1 MKKVQYYIL
10 YGIVFLFSLL
20 PMWLH
25 YCFSDLLYVIIYR
38 IIRYRRTIVRKNLC
52 NSFPEKSKKELRY
65 IEHRFY
71 AFFCD
76 YIVENIK
83 LLTMRKSNLMRRM
96 TFEGLDEVNQSFK
109 EHDLVFI
116 YLGHY
121 CNWEYVASLQWWVPK
136 DIHCAQLYSSLKSYA
151 FDRLFYHIRSR
162 YGGENIKKNESMRH
176 IVAYR
181 QRHEKAIIGF
191 ISDQTP
197 RWINIHKWLDFLHQ
211 DTPVFTGTER
221 IAKKVNAAVYYGE
234 MSRVKR
240 GYYKCRFRLMTNDAS
255 SMKDEQLTTSY
266 MHLLEQ
272 SIQRG
277 PYYWLWTHNR
287 WKRQRSPEEA
297 EANAQKV

>member
-65 IEHRFY
+65 I
-71 AFFCD
+71 
-76 YIVENIK
+76 K

-96 TFEGLDEVNQSFK
+96 TFEGLDEVKQSFK

>member
-1 MKKVQYYIL
+1 MKKMQYYLL
-10 YGIVFLFSLL
+10 YGIVYPFSLL

-25 YCFSDLLYVIIYR
+25 YCFSDLLYVIVYYVVG
-38 IIRYRRTIVRKNLC
+38 YRRKIVRKNLK
-52 NSFPEKSKKELRY
+52 NSFPEKDQKELLH

-83 LLTMRKSNLMRRM
+83 LLTMKKKNIMRRM
-96 TFEGLDEVNQSFK
+96 KFEGIEEVERSFQD
-109 EHDLVFI
+109 HDLVFV

-121 CNWEYVASLQWWVPK
+121 CNWEYIASLQWWVSR
-136 DIHCAQLYSSLKSYA
+136 DIHCAQLYSSLRNYA
-151 FDRLFYHIRSR
+151 FNRLFLKIRGR
-162 YGGENIKKNESMRH
+162 YGGENIKKNESLRH
-176 IVAYR
+176 IISY
-181 QRHEKAIIGF
+181 QQQHEKAVVGF

-234 MSRVKR
+234 MSRVRR
-240 GYYKCRFRLMTNDAS
+240 GYYCCRFQLMTNDAKS
-255 SMKDEQLTTSY
+255 LKDEDLTSQY

-272 SIQRG
+272 SILKE

-287 WKRQRSPEEA
+287 WKRQRQKEESD
-297 EANAQKV
+297 K